1 MTDKHE
7 DIAKLEQ
14 SVAANDRITA
24 INKETGAET
33 DIDQFLVKWEIGDS
47 RNPQNWSS
55 SYKSWVT
62 FQLAMLALG
71 TSLASSSISPAI
83 QDIAQTFGVSN
94 ELAIASVS
102 LYVLGFAFGPSC
114 WGPLSEIWGRRWSM
128 LPAMVILGC
137 FIIGTATS
145 KNIQSVLI
153 TRFFSGIFGSA
164 PVSNVSAALGDM
176 WSLQVRG
183 TAMCF
188 YAIAVLG
195 GTTLGPVVGS
205 AILINSDLGW
215 RWIG

>member
-1 MTDKHE
+1 MPDKHE
-7 DIAKLEQ
+7 ESAALEE
-14 SVAANDRITA
+14 SAVTSDKIPVPDMETE
-24 INKETGAET
+24 IETGV
-33 DIDQFLVKWEIGDS
+33 DQFLVKWDLGDAA
-47 RNPQNWSS
+47 NPQNWSS
-55 SYKSWVT
+55 IYKSWAT
-62 FQLAMLALG
+62 FQLALLALAG
-71 TSLASSSISPAI
+71 SLASSSISPAAPY
-83 QDIAQTFGVSN
+83 IAQSFDVSN

-128 LPAMVILGC
+128 LPAMIALGC
-137 FIIGTATS
+137 FSIGTATS
-145 KNIQSVLI
+145 KNIQSLLI
-153 TRFFSGIFGSA
+153 SRFLSGVFGSA

-176 WSLQVRG
+176 WSPRVRG

-205 AILINSDLGW
+205 AFLVNNHVGW